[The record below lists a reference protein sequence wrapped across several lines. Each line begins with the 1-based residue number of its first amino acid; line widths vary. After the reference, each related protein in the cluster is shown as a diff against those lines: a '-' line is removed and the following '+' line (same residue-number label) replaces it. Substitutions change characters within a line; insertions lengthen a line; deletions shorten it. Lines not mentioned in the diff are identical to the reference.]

1 MVETAITLTT
11 TVLSFMGTILLSI
24 IMITTVILAFV
35 LFFALVLGFSARI
48 LLITTLDKIIS
59 ILFSLLTP
67 IDTFK
72 RLKKRAEKGR

>member
-11 TVLSFMGTILLSI
+11 TVLSFMGTILLSL